1 MLGWTPAIWRP
12 TALPSPPSLSID
24 NTWGLG
30 VGIGTYFGAGVRG
43 DLTYEW
49 LASTAVHGVG
59 AAFHSTSSGTVTY
72 TCGGTC
78 NFDGESKWTPVAAL
92 MAGLSFR
99 FDRQAPVSIKD
110 TPVAATVPGRLH
122 FDIGYRFLYLGDAS
136 TGHAVG
142 VAAPTPGPRLEDITA
157 HEFRIGLRYDLR

>member
-1 MLGWTPAIWRP
+1 M
-12 TALPSPPSLSID
+12 
-24 NTWGLG
+24 
-30 VGIGTYFGAGVRG
+30 RG

-49 LASTAVHGVG
+49 LASTNVHGGGGPVADFELDTQVLLANLYYDFHPAARFTPYVGIGVG

-78 NFDGESKWTPVAAL
+78 NFDGESKWTPAAAL
-92 MAGLSFR
+92 MAGLSCR
-99 FDRQAPVSIKD
+99 FDRQAPVSTKD
-110 TPVAATVPGRLH
+110 TPVAATVPGRLY